1 MHAVI
6 NLLDERGLDFWLTC
20 SALGYCLLPVLA
32 LAAVNIL
39 FSLKGVVGLILS
51 IVTIVWCT
59 VTSTRLF
66 DARMHLKQNGQ
77 YWLVAYPAALLYGC
91 FVLITIF

>member
-32 LAAVNIL
+32 LATINIVI
-39 FSLKGVVGLILS
+39 SLKGVLGLVLS
-51 IVTIVWCT
+51 LGAIGWCT
-59 VTSTRLF
+59 ITSTR
-66 DARMHLKQNGQ
+66 
-77 YWLVAYPAALLYGC
+77 
-91 FVLITIF
+91 

>member
-32 LAAVNIL
+32 LAAINIVI
-39 FSLKGVVGLILS
+39 SLKGVLGLILS
-51 IVTIVWCT
+51 LGAIAWCT
-59 VTSTRLF
+59 ITSTRYIL
-66 DARMHLKQNGQ
+66 
-77 YWLVAYPAALLYGC
+77 LVHFA
-91 FVLITIF
+91 V